1 MGTAYGVAVVYLGTI
16 TANDQDGETWRLLV
30 NDGHNGGEIY
40 ATMSKSAIAEVGNVD
55 AGMLCAAVEKR
66 AGSYPER
73 RASQTCS
80 QRARSP
86 SRRTASSRDP
96 QLRPVDNNE
105 IALPRRRR
113 AEARICYAAPFR
125 ASGRSFSLL
134 LSPVER
140 RCRP

>member
-66 AGSYPER
+66 AGSYPRETR
-73 RASQTCS
+73 LADLLAEGTITL
-80 QRARSP
+80 
-86 SRRTASSRDP
+86 TAD
-96 QLRPVDNNE
+96 
-105 IALPRRRR
+105 
-113 AEARICYAAPFR
+113 
-125 ASGRSFSLL
+125 SFI
-134 LSPVER
+134 
-140 RCRP
+140 